1 MLFAGFRGF
10 NSRRDEREAM
20 PKLKSSWKTIG
31 RNWGFFLLIGFLLLV
46 VVPVTFSDFR
56 LSLIAKF
63 LTYAIVALG
72 ISLIWGYGG
81 MLSLGQGVFF
91 GLGAYCTAMYLKLE
105 DAKNGL
111 PDFMVW
117 SGLSELPWFWEP
129 FRNPVVALLLAILLP
144 MALAALIGL
153 LLFRS
158 RVQGVYFSIIT
169 QALALIMVTLLVG
182 QQPVTGGTNGM
193 TNFST
198 MFGFDLKNQDVQK
211 VFYFITVVCLG
222 GAYLL
227 CRMLVRSRYGNLL
240 VAMREDENRVRF
252 MGYDPVPLKILAFTV
267 SAGLA
272 GLAGALFVPQVGLIT
287 PSTLGIVPSIEMV
300 IWVAVG
306 GREFL
311 VGAILGALLV
321 NFGKSSFSETFPEFW
336 QYFYGALFIGVVL
349 LFPRG
354 LVGATLTGITK
365 LQSWWYKR
373 KPERPASVI
382 AESEIAEPI
391 VPEKVA

>member
-1 MLFAGFRGF
+1 MNGDK
-10 NSRRDEREAM
+10 SRWW
-20 PKLKSSWKTIG
+20 LSVG
-31 RNWGFFLLIGFLLLV
+31 RRWGFFLLAGFLLLV
-46 VVPVTFSDFR
+46 VVPATFSDFR

-63 LTYAIVALG
+63 LTYAILALG

-105 DAKNGL
+105 DAKTGL

-117 SGLSELPWFWEP
+117 SGLNELPWFWEP
-129 FRNPVVALLLAILLP
+129 FRNPVFALLMAILLP
-144 MALAALIGL
+144 MALAAILSL

-158 RVQGVYFSIIT
+158 RIQGVYFSIIT
-169 QALALIMVTLLVG
+169 QALALILVTLLVG

-198 MFGFDLKNQDVQK
+198 MFGFDLKNPDVQK

-227 CRMLVRSRYGNLL
+227 CRVLVSSRYGKLL
-240 VAMREDENRVRF
+240 VALRDDENRVRF
-252 MGYDPVPLKILAFTV
+252 MGYDPVPLKMLAFTV

-287 PSTLGIVPSIEMV
+287 PSALGIVPSIEMV

-306 GREFL
+306 GREL
-311 VGAILGALLV
+311 LIGAIIGALLV
-321 NFGKSSFSETFPEFW
+321 NFGKSTFSESFPEMW

-354 LVGATLTGITK
+354 LMGALQTGFEK
-365 LQSWWYKR
+365 LQPRLSGFFKAASQ
-373 KPERPASVI
+373 KPVASPLETPEPAQ
-382 AESEIAEPI
+382 SEK
-391 VPEKVA
+391 VEKVA